1 MSGHVTGSR
10 EGLDDNNWLLEKEVS
25 YAITAI
31 NQSLYQLEL
40 ERSVHTKAAR
50 EFSQALNMILTGY
63 RKGNISYEVAD
74 DLIKKIKTGFIEGR
88 RALQREEFNRK
99 IRNEQREQQRIQ
111 DGTDQSYRRNLRV
124 NNQSFNVRFHASC
137 ATPECLMR
145 NANIDMEDDA
155 FQDYIEA
162 ATQDKRSD
170 VMQVIGV
177 ALIANPYLIPLQR
190 VVQGDVFYSGV
201 VEGNFDPLWAYA
213 MGAGAAYRLRLLNL
227 SKRAQDTTES
237 VVSYSSG
244 NFLSG
249 N

>member
-177 ALIANPYLIPLQR
+177 ALIANPYLKVLER
-190 VVQGDVFYSGV
+190 VAYADMGISLL
-201 VEGNFDPLWAYA
+201 EGNLNPVWAFA
-213 MGAGAAYRLRLLNL
+213 MGKGAAYRLKLLNL
-227 SKRAQDTTES
+227 HERAWKSAENAT
-237 VVSYSSG
+237 SYVTG
-244 NFLSG
+244 GFLGS